1 MPKKKIIIKK
11 KNHRS
16 LKGILVLF
24 KAPRSCAAS
33 TLCFGMAS
41 FGVHF
46 SRSSSKA
53 SAALAKGL
61 PVPRSSMARRLPG
74 HSPRSVPQK
83 GHGTIWEAPG
93 RGRGFLPPQYKV
105 SAHHSCP
112 NPGPVQPKNS
122 RRSTRNFIS
131 VSYALPEVV
140 PLSPGWLLRHPGDH
154 PEPQTAP
161 GPFAPLPLPPEAAR
175 RPLPSQPGLSI
186 PWELRTKPS
195 GKPGAEAPPK
205 LYVPVGFGDSPAA
218 GSILPV
224 APRTA
229 RPKGRSPTPETPR
242 RRGQPNRRAVIPA
255 RDG

>member
-1 MPKKKIIIKK
+1 MRGRRMLSRAGPLLDVWSFPGRRREMPKKKIIIKK

-46 SRSSSKA
+46 SSWSSSKA

-140 PLSPGWLLRHPGDH
+140 PSAQGGSSDTLVTTLSPKQPQGLLHLSRCPRRQRDVPCHPSQAFPSPGSCGRSHRASREPRHPRSSMSQWGLGTV
-154 PEPQTAP
+154 P
-161 GPFAPLPLPPEAAR
+161 
-175 RPLPSQPGLSI
+175 QPGAS
-186 PWELRTKPS
+186 S
-195 GKPGAEAPPK
+195 
-205 LYVPVGFGDSPAA
+205 
-218 GSILPV
+218 
-224 APRTA
+224 
-229 RPKGRSPTPETPR
+229 
-242 RRGQPNRRAVIPA
+242 Q
-255 RDG
+255 